1 MLVLEKA
8 RSFGCSDFKGL
19 TLFRQSLLVQEDE
32 RRLSACRP
40 HVQLLCEQIQAFLLK
55 GGSERKSCYEY

>member
-1 MLVLEKA
+1 M
-8 RSFGCSDFKGL
+8 
-19 TLFRQSLLVQEDE
+19 QEDE

-55 GGSERKSCYEY
+55 GGSDLGKVATSTES